1 MKRKYYLVVLFLVL
15 AIFLSGC
22 SGTAPVIPSDDE
34 VNVKSVIYEYFLAI
48 SYQDWSEAKSYCV
61 YGSDRYYATATMEQ
75 FANDLAQ
82 YGGGTISCIVDISN
96 VSISGNY
103 AQAYISLNII
113 YSYGGYYDTESGSA
127 YYYLQKVGNDWK
139 IYGP

>member
-1 MKRKYYLVVLFLVL
+1 MKRKYFLLILVLVL

-22 SGTAPVIPSDDE
+22 IPTSPGTTSEDE
-34 VNVKSVIYEYFLAI
+34 TNVKSVIYEYFLAI
-48 SYQDWSEAKSYCV
+48 GYQNWSKAKSYCV
-61 YGSDRYYATATMEQ
+61 YGSDRYYATAAMEQ

-82 YGGGTISCIVDISN
+82 YGGGTISCIVDISS
-96 VSISGNY
+96 VSITGNY
-103 AQAYISLNII
+103 AQAYISLDII
-113 YSYGGYYDTESGSA
+113 FSYGGYYDSESGSA